1 MKRPSQ
7 FSLHNF
13 REQSEAVQKNFFE
26 SFKNAG
32 ISMGI
37 KNKI

>member
-1 MKRPSQ
+1 MAAFSV
-7 FSLHNF
+7 SLHNF
-13 REQSEAVQKNFFE
+13 QAVQKPSKKNFFE